1 MTKGNDVRMGIA
13 QTTVPRLLVNM
24 AAEVDFLDMVVS
36 SKQLAL
42 LAESLGLALLDLRK
56 SRPITLL
63 ASYSLG
69 ANHISTYS
77 SAASLSR
84 R

>member
-1 MTKGNDVRMGIA
+1 MGIA
-13 QTTVPRLLVNM
+13 QTTTPRLLLNM
-24 AAEVDFLDMVVS
+24 TAEVNLDMVVS

-63 ASYSLG
+63 APYSLD
-69 ANHISTYS
+69 ANHINLLLS
-77 SAASLSR
+77 SFPL
-84 R
+84 

>member
-1 MTKGNDVRMGIA
+1 MT
-13 QTTVPRLLVNM
+13 
-24 AAEVDFLDMVVS
+24 AEVDFLDMVVS

-63 ASYSLG
+63 APYSLDV
-69 ANHISTYS
+69 NHINLLLS
-77 SAASLSR
+77 SFPL
-84 R
+84 

>member
-1 MTKGNDVRMGIA
+1 MGIA
-13 QTTVPRLLVNM
+13 QTTTPRLLLNM
-24 AAEVDFLDMVVS
+24 TAEVNLDMVVS

-63 ASYSLG
+63 APCSLD

>member
-1 MTKGNDVRMGIA
+1 MGIA
-13 QTTVPRLLVNM
+13 QTTTPRLLLNM
-24 AAEVDFLDMVVS
+24 TAEVNLDMVVS

-63 ASYSLG
+63 APYSLD
-69 ANHISTYS
+69 ATHMNLLLS
-77 SAASLSR
+77 SFPL
-84 R
+84 

>member
-1 MTKGNDVRMGIA
+1 MGIA
-13 QTTVPRLLVNM
+13 QTTAPRLLVNM

-63 ASYSLG
+63 APYSLD
-69 ANHISTYS
+69 ATHMNLLLS
-77 SAASLSR
+77 SFPL
-84 R
+84 

>member
-1 MTKGNDVRMGIA
+1 MGIA
-13 QTTVPRLLVNM
+13 QTTTPRLLLNM
-24 AAEVDFLDMVVS
+24 TAEVNLDMVVS

-56 SRPITLL
+56 SRPVTLL

-69 ANHISTYS
+69 ANHMSTYS

>member
-1 MTKGNDVRMGIA
+1 MGIA
-13 QTTVPRLLVNM
+13 QTTTPRLLLNM
-24 AAEVDFLDMVVS
+24 TAEVNLDMVVS

-63 ASYSLG
+63 APYSLDV
-69 ANHISTYS
+69 NHINLLLS
-77 SAASLSR
+77 SFPL
-84 R
+84 

>member
-1 MTKGNDVRMGIA
+1 MGIA
-13 QTTVPRLLVNM
+13 QTTTPRLLLNM
-24 AAEVDFLDMVVS
+24 TAEVNLDMVVS

-63 ASYSLG
+63 APYSLD
-69 ANHISTYS
+69 ANHINFLLS
-77 SAASLSR
+77 SFPL
-84 R
+84 